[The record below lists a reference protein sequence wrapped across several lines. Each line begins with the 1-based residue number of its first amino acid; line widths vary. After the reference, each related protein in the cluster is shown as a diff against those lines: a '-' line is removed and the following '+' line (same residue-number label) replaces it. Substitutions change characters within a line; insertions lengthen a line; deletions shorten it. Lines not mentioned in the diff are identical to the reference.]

1 MPRFEFATAGRIIFG
16 SGALADI
23 GPIVAGMGRRAL
35 VVSGGS
41 SLRVEA
47 LLAYLTTAGVK
58 PIPFAVV
65 GEPTPDTVRTGV
77 QRARQLRCD
86 VVIGCGGGSVLDTGK
101 AVAALLTNGG
111 DPLDYLAG
119 SGPGQSLTQAAA
131 PCIAIPTTAGSG
143 AEVTPQAVLHLPE
156 ERRKVSL
163 RSPLLLPRVA
173 LIDPELTHSL
183 PPALTA
189 STGLAA
195 LTQLI
200 EPYVSPHATPPTDAL
215 ALDGLHRAARSLR
228 RACQDGGDFTAREDM
243 ALASLYGGLA
253 LANAGAGA
261 VYGLAGLLG
270 GMFEAPH
277 GALCAALLPAVMAV
291 KVRALETRAP
301 DSEAMLRYDEIAQIL
316 TGEPDAVAAEGVAWV
331 RQLVR
336 DLSIPP
342 LRACGLTEADFPAA
356 VELVRAGEL
365 KGNPIRLTEVELMEI
380 LAQAG

>member
-131 PCIAIPTTAGSG
+131 PCIAIPTTAGTG

-215 ALDGLHRAARSLR
+215 ALDGLHGRPARCGGPVRMAGILR
-228 RACQDGGDFTAREDM
+228 RGKIWPWRVCTAGWPWPTPGRGLFTDWPGCWGACSRRRTGRFAR
-243 ALASLYGGLA
+243 
-253 LANAGAGA
+253 
-261 VYGLAGLLG
+261 
-270 GMFEAPH
+270 P
-277 GALCAALLPAVMAV
+277 CC
-291 KVRALETRAP
+291 RR
-301 DSEAMLRYDEIAQIL
+301 
-316 TGEPDAVAAEGVAWV
+316 
-331 RQLVR
+331 
-336 DLSIPP
+336 
-342 LRACGLTEADFPAA
+342 
-356 VELVRAGEL
+356 
-365 KGNPIRLTEVELMEI
+365 
-380 LAQAG
+380 